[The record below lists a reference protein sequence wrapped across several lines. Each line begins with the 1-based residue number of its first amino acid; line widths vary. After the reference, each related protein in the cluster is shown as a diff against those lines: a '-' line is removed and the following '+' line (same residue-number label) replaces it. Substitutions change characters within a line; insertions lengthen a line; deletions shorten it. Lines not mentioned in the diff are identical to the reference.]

1 MRRNNV
7 FWAIVLLGAGSIL
20 LLNNLGLIKGNV
32 WIYLWSAFL
41 VFLGLW
47 MIFSPVIFRH
57 NMETRSLALPLEG
70 AQLVYPGAVVVR
82 YLWRGC
88 GRGCRTKIE

>member
-47 MIFSPVIFRH
+47 MIFHR
-57 NMETRSLALPLEG
+57 
-70 AQLVYPGAVVVR
+70 
-82 YLWRGC
+82 
-88 GRGCRTKIE
+88 